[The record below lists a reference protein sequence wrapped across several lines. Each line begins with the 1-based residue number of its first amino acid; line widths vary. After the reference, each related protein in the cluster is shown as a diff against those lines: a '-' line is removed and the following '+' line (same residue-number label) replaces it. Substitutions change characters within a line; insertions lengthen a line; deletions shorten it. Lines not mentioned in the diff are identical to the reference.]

1 MEMIKTNAFCEM
13 TTEEMQITDGGIVIF
28 GITVSGMLLLKVAGV
43 CAAAGLTLGTA
54 YMATKK

>member
-1 MEMIKTNAFCEM
+1 MEMIKTTGFCEISNDELQM
-13 TTEEMQITDGGIVIF
+13 TDGGILIF

-43 CAAAGLTLGTA
+43 CCAAGLTLGTA